1 MRPLL
6 CFMLI
11 STPVYASEV
20 TLVKSDN
27 TTIKT
32 VHHYG
37 KPQFEVETEE
47 AVEPEVKD
55 PMGDASCFDNAKK
68 QANRRDRYTLI
79 NRCLE
84 G

>member
-1 MRPLL
+1 MLILLLLL
-6 CFMLI
+6 C
-11 STPVYASEV
+11 TTANASESTIV
-20 TLVKSDN
+20 LSDN

>member
-1 MRPLL
+1 MLILLLLL
-6 CFMLI
+6 CTTANAGE
-11 STPVYASEV
+11 STIV
-20 TLVKSDN
+20 LSDN

>member
-1 MRPLL
+1 MLILLLLL
-6 CFMLI
+6 C
-11 STPVYASEV
+11 TTANASESTIV
-20 TLVKSDN
+20 LSDN

-55 PMGDASCFDNAKK
+55 PMGDATCFENAIHRK
-68 QANRRDRYTLI
+68 NRRDRYTLI